1 MQSRKFESLKCSVK
15 IRDIL
20 VSCHLLRS
28 SNFNSNN
35 DIIEINMVQ
44 HLINSFSKEQIKIR
58 RKKNRKKYPNNR
70 LMNLILE
77 TLPSFSVPW
86 DFYYFSPEERKQSD
100 HRVTNH
106 RDSRRK
112 NEHSRRKG
120 RSKAGAVVVAA
131 SRRGRGINKR
141 IGPLQEIY
149 AWDKEKGRW
158 NGGENRRKSTACLC
172 RGNNASITYASPTSD
187 SHS

>member
-1 MQSRKFESLKCSVK
+1 MQSRKFESLKCSIKV
-15 IRDIL
+15 RDIL

-58 RKKNRKKYPNNR
+58 RKKNREKYPNNR

-120 RSKAGAVVVAA
+120 WKIE
-131 SRRGRGINKR
+131 GRGCRCRCIAA
-141 IGPLQEIY
+141 GTG
-149 AWDKEKGRW
+149 DKQKDR
-158 NGGENRRKSTACLC
+158 SVA
-172 RGNNASITYASPTSD
+172 GNIRVG
-187 SHS
+187 

>member
-58 RKKNRKKYPNNR
+58 RKKNREKYPNNR

-120 RSKAGAVVVAA
+120 WKIEGGGRRCRCIAAGTGDKQKDRSVAGNIRV
-131 SRRGRGINKR
+131 G
-141 IGPLQEIY
+141 
-149 AWDKEKGRW
+149 
-158 NGGENRRKSTACLC
+158 
-172 RGNNASITYASPTSD
+172 
-187 SHS
+187 